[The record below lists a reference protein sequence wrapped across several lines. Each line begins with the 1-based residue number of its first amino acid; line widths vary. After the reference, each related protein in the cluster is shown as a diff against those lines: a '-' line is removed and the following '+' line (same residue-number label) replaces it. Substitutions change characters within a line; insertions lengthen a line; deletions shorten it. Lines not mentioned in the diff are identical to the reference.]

1 MDQIKLHPNNMNR
14 EDDAFLSSSWKP
26 LTKNLKE

>member
-1 MDQIKLHPNNMNR
+1 MEQINIHLNNMNR
-14 EDDAFLSSSWKP
+14 EDDAFQSSSWKP